1 MWKLVVF
8 QLTIWKGESLS
19 LTSEVCFNITLS
31 HFVACVGERKDT
43 NATILTK
50 VMVHPLEESKKL
62 AHLITKTDFLSQSL
76 QK

>member
-19 LTSEVCFNITLS
+19 LTSEVCFNITPS
-31 HFVACVGERKDT
+31 HFVACVGERKDA

-50 VMVHPLEESKKL
+50 VVVHPLEESKKL